1 MSFRVRVAD
10 VVFWYVWAETQ
21 AMTWRIAED
30 SGVREAA

>member
-10 VVFWYVWAETQ
+10 VGILVRWAETQ